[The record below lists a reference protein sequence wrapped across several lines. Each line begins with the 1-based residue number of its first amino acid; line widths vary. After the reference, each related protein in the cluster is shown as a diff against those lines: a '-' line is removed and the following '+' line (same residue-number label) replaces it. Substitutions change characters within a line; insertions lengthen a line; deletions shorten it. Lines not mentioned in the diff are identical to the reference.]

1 MCGHLRPIISPNLP
15 DNALRW
21 VHNPHLPEEQ
31 RKRENYTVCSKSPS
45 QEVTPLGFKLESA
58 EILNP
63 CSQPHFILP
72 PERGPATAHCGGKGP
87 HPSLA
92 SGGAGESNSG
102 PGPGVTG
109 RPQLS
114 RSCPGSGGPDQAVMR
129 SQRWAALPL
138 GPHACSTSVSSY
150 GQLGA
155 SPVTPHLAL
164 PSERAPGH
172 GEGAVETLEGAGEP
186 PTRPPPGPQLP
197 ALSTRIP

>member
-1 MCGHLRPIISPNLP
+1 MGAQSPFTRG
-15 DNALRW
+15 AKR
-21 VHNPHLPEEQ
+21 E
-31 RKRENYTVCSKSPS
+31 RENYTVCSKSPS

-87 HPSLA
+87 PPQPCLWRSWRTPW
-92 SGGAGESNSG
+92 ESNSG